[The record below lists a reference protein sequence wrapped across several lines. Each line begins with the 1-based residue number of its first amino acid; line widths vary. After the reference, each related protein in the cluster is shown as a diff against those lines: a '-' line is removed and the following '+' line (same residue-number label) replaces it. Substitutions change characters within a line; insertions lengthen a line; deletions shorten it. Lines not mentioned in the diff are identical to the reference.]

1 VDKLKM
7 IEKRDLRS
15 NVTSLESDKVDEI
28 KAFYIVQ
35 QELSKLITEKEQKEE
50 DVFALKKS
58 LDELEKHFTKI
69 INSLDKFEISKN

>member
-28 KAFYIVQ
+28 KAFYIV
-35 QELSKLITEKEQKEE
+35 
-50 DVFALKKS
+50 
-58 LDELEKHFTKI
+58 
-69 INSLDKFEISKN
+69 

>member
-1 VDKLKM
+1 M

-15 NVTSLESDKVDEI
+15 NVTSLESNKVDEI

-69 INSLDKFEISKN
+69 TNSLDKFEISKN